1 MIKKDYSLLV
11 AAFIGLSSGWA
22 VMNQEA
28 LASQS
33 EEVLVVG
40 EEQPAS
46 ESPNEDSKST
56 VQTDIAHEDP
66 DPDIEPTD
74 EDQTLEQ
81 TENEEGTSGTIFQKE
96 GESSPIG
103 SSTIEEKKDADEEAP
118 ILETKPQQTVD
129 VIETKEEVQIA
140 PIKKV
145 VAAPMKTT
153 GQTGWNNN
161 KYYENGQLAI
171 GEKKIGNTTHLFDND
186 GNPLVG
192 FIQYDGKL
200 VFCDA
205 KGAIQTGSFT
215 SADGRGKFTA
225 DSTGKIIS
233 SNLENIP
240 YYNQND
246 GQWAMIHV
254 GGLTL
259 SSSGCVAMTATS
271 VINHFNQTHYSP
283 VDIARE
289 MNKKGYLN
297 APGGYGTTSDV
308 WEYIAKTYGL
318 TYKNNLG
325 YNSIIDSLLEGNIV
339 AGAVGFSR
347 WCPYY
352 GGVTHEIYLSGYRN
366 GQVYVH
372 DPLHDNQQ
380 GWYSL
385 SSVWDVRSKDSGDN
399 LNGGPFYALG
409 KIVKKIINS
418 SLSSQGT
425 IVIGDQRY
433 TGKPITTKPIVG
445 ISQNGNYI
453 QLQEGKDYTLSFE
466 NNTKPGQATVSVMG
480 KGLYKGTLKKAFYI
494 VDSTITNSRYTIHS
508 KGNGNLVID
517 VPAGSKNKC
526 VSLQIYQSNDTNAQQ
541 YYIEKQKNG
550 YYTIKNRNSGLYL
563 TTSSDWRNVHNGL
576 KVTQQSLR
584 NDLSSYWMIR
594 STANGHVFS
603 TAIDSAYVL
612 DIPAAD
618 FRNGN
623 TLQIYT
629 YNGSK
634 AQLWSLDDLDA
645 VIRNADALAQKSK
658 GTISDGYYVIGSKIN
673 GNKVLDVTGAS
684 TNNGAN
690 VQIYTNNGTD
700 AQLYRISY
708 EGDYLKIMNVGSG
721 KVLDVNGG
729 STKNG
734 TNVQQFAWN
743 GTRAQKWIA
752 VKLEDGIKLVSA
764 LNTNLVLDLA
774 GAQTKDGTNI
784 AIYASNNTKAQ
795 RWTFIK
801 KEDPRTAMNK
811 MAQQGKKL
819 VNVGTYEIHSMVD
832 GSYNLDVTAANK
844 NNGANI
850 QLYADNNTGAQR
862 WKISYDGNGYAL
874 IQNINSGKY
883 LGTAGNQAKSGL
895 NVIQSNLNGYATK
908 WFFKNLNGSIQIVSA
923 LHKDYVLDL
932 SGAHAVNGRN
942 IQLYSN
948 NGTNAQKWKFVKV

>member
-1 MIKKDYSLLV
+1 
-11 AAFIGLSSGWA
+11 
-22 VMNQEA
+22 
-28 LASQS
+28 
-33 EEVLVVG
+33 
-40 EEQPAS
+40 
-46 ESPNEDSKST
+46 
-56 VQTDIAHEDP
+56 
-66 DPDIEPTD
+66 
-74 EDQTLEQ
+74 
-81 TENEEGTSGTIFQKE
+81 
-96 GESSPIG
+96 
-103 SSTIEEKKDADEEAP
+103 
-118 ILETKPQQTVD
+118 
-129 VIETKEEVQIA
+129 
-140 PIKKV
+140 
-145 VAAPMKTT
+145 
-153 GQTGWNNN
+153 
-161 KYYENGQLAI
+161 
-171 GEKKIGNTTHLFDND
+171 
-186 GNPLVG
+186 
-192 FIQYDGKL
+192 
-200 VFCDA
+200 
-205 KGAIQTGSFT
+205 
-215 SADGRGKFTA
+215 
-225 DSTGKIIS
+225 
-233 SNLENIP
+233 
-240 YYNQND
+240 
-246 GQWAMIHV
+246 
-254 GGLTL
+254 
-259 SSSGCVAMTATS
+259 
-271 VINHFNQTHYSP
+271 
-283 VDIARE
+283 
-289 MNKKGYLN
+289 
-297 APGGYGTTSDV
+297 
-308 WEYIAKTYGL
+308 
-318 TYKNNLG
+318 
-325 YNSIIDSLLEGNIV
+325 
-339 AGAVGFSR
+339 
-347 WCPYY
+347 
-352 GGVTHEIYLSGYRN
+352 
-366 GQVYVH
+366 
-372 DPLHDNQQ
+372 
-380 GWYSL
+380 
-385 SSVWDVRSKDSGDN
+385 
-399 LNGGPFYALG
+399 
-409 KIVKKIINS
+409 
-418 SLSSQGT
+418 
-425 IVIGDQRY
+425 
-433 TGKPITTKPIVG
+433 
-445 ISQNGNYI
+445 
-453 QLQEGKDYTLSFE
+453 
-466 NNTKPGQATVSVMG
+466 
-480 KGLYKGTLKKAFYI
+480 
-494 VDSTITNSRYTIHS
+494 
-508 KGNGNLVID
+508 
-517 VPAGSKNKC
+517 
-526 VSLQIYQSNDTNAQQ
+526 
-541 YYIEKQKNG
+541 
-550 YYTIKNRNSGLYL
+550 
-563 TTSSDWRNVHNGL
+563 
-576 KVTQQSLR
+576 
-584 NDLSSYWMIR
+584 
-594 STANGHVFS
+594 
-603 TAIDSAYVL
+603 
-612 DIPAAD
+612 PAAD

>member
-1 MIKKDYSLLV
+1 
-11 AAFIGLSSGWA
+11 
-22 VMNQEA
+22 MNQEA

-33 EEVLVVG
+33 EEVLVAG
-40 EEQPAS
+40 EEQTAS

-81 TENEEGTSGTIFQKE
+81 TENKEGTSGTIFQKE

-103 SSTIEEKKDADEEAP
+103 SSTVEEKKDADEEAP

-145 VAAPMKTT
+145 VTAPMKAT

-186 GNPLVG
+186 GNPLAG

-271 VINHFNQTHYSP
+271 VINYFNQTHYSP

-409 KIVKKIINS
+409 KMVKKIINS

-445 ISQNGNYI
+445 ISQNGRYI
-453 QLQEGKDYTLSFE
+453 QLQEGKDYILSFE
-466 NNTKPGQATVSVMG
+466 NNTNPGQAMVSVVG

-494 VDSTITNSRYTIHS
+494 VDLTLNDSKYEIFS
-508 KGNGNLVID
+508 KGKEQLVLDI
-517 VPAGSKNKC
+517 PNASTSRGAG
-526 VSLQIYQSNDTNAQQ
+526 LQLFNSNDSSAQH
-541 YYIEKQKNG
+541 YYIEKHANG
-550 YYTIKNRNSGLYL
+550 YYTIKNRNSNLYL
-563 TTSSDWRNVHNGL
+563 TTSSDWRSIQNGL
-576 KVTQQSLR
+576 KVTQQTLR
-584 NDLSSYWMIR
+584 SDLSSYWMIR
-594 STANGHVFS
+594 STANGYVFS
-603 TAIDSAYVL
+603 TAIDSTYVL
-612 DIPAAD
+612 DVPSAS

-623 TLQIYT
+623 LLQIYA
-629 YNGSK
+629 YNASK
-634 AQLWSLDDLDA
+634 AQLWGLNDLGAIEKRID
-645 VIRNADALAQKSK
+645 NLAKNSK
-658 GTISDGYYVIGSKIN
+658 GTVEKGYYTIESKIN
-673 GNKVLDVTGAS
+673 TNKVIDVFLAKK
-684 TNNGAN
+684 NNGAN
-690 VQIYTNNGTD
+690 IQIYTNNGTD
-700 AQLYRISY
+700 AQLFYFDY
-708 EGDYLKIMNVGSG
+708 VGDYLKIMNVSSG
-721 KVLDVNGG
+721 KVLDVSGG
-729 STKNG
+729 VSKSG
-734 TNVQQFAWN
+734 TNVQQYVWN
-743 GTRAQKWIA
+743 GSRAQKWIA
-752 VKLEDGIKLVSA
+752 INENNGIKLVSA
-764 LNTNLVLDLA
+764 LDESLVLDLFN
-774 GAQTKDGTNI
+774 AQTNDCTNI
-784 AIYASNNTKAQ
+784 QIYSSNNTPAQ
-795 RWTFIK
+795 RWKLVK
-801 KEDPRTAMNK
+801 KEDPRTSMNK

-819 VNVGTYEIHSMVD
+819 VNVGTYEIHSMVN

-948 NGTNAQKWKFVKV
+948 NGTNAQKWKFIKV